1 MVEMETSGRADTIGA
16 QGRRSNEAI
25 VGRSVDVEHHEAVGR
40 GAKRG
45 QEEVGLA
52 HALRLHEFSLEGVE
66 NAVGIGGDEA
76 AIAET
81 LP

>member
-1 MVEMETSGRADTIGA
+1 MDFKDEIDFITEK
-16 QGRRSNEAI
+16 
-25 VGRSVDVEHHEAVGR
+25 
-40 GAKRG
+40 AKP